1 MGSPKP
7 CVSILTWSNFGRFGG
22 GAFVG
27 NLHLNLYKLPS
38 QQPYLKNGLWNP
50 QEEGICSLSTLV
62 ATGQTSQS
70 FLGFWHGAPALALL
84 VPVELPATKSGKVR
98 VLQHRYRTLQE
109 IWDLCNIMHTYI
121 YIHMHI
127 IHIYMQYNV
136 TLLSAKIIWIRLE
149 GCWELLN
156 CVECYFL
163 HLEYLAI
170 EGMLNTIESLPPCCV
185 EHVLITH
192 LKEIWYQ
199 DYSQCVFQWFKASL
213 QWNDCGFVSDP
224 HATLNYVTK
233 CYDTWNFGKS
243 FDSWMSKV
251 HCAHHLKICI
261 YIWYRHRHGYRYR
274 NRYRWSVIDIDIRYK
289 QKY

>member
-1 MGSPKP
+1 
-7 CVSILTWSNFGRFGG
+7 
-22 GAFVG
+22 
-27 NLHLNLYKLPS
+27 
-38 QQPYLKNGLWNP
+38 
-50 QEEGICSLSTLV
+50 
-62 ATGQTSQS
+62 
-70 FLGFWHGAPALALL
+70 
-84 VPVELPATKSGKVR
+84 
-98 VLQHRYRTLQE
+98 
-109 IWDLCNIMHTYI
+109 
-121 YIHMHI
+121 MHI
-127 IHIYMQYNV
+127 IYIYMQYNV

-199 DYSQCVFQWFKASL
+199 DYSQCVFQWFRASL

-224 HATLNYVTK
+224 HATLRDK
-233 CYDTWNFGKS
+233 MLW
-243 FDSWMSKV
+243 
-251 HCAHHLKICI
+251 HLKLWKVIWFIDVKSALCSSFKNLHIYI

-274 NRYRWSVIDIDIRYK
+274 NRYRWSVIDIDIRYR